1 MFDTDVFILGGGPA
15 GLAAAIAA
23 RRAGFRVTLADA
35 RRPPIDKACG
45 EGLIPDSLRA
55 ASQLSIRIPWAVGAA
70 LRGVRFAG
78 SQHSAT
84 ADFPDGAGLGVR
96 RTVLHSLLMECAQ
109 EAGVEMAWARPVV
122 SLEGHTVRFGQS
134 DLSARWIVGADGTQS
149 SVRRW
154 AGLDVFGRESYRF
167 GSRRHYRATPRS
179 DYIEVHWGDGCQ
191 LYLTP
196 VAQDEICVALLSRD
210 PRLRFD
216 DALRLFPELN
226 SWLAT
231 CDAVS
236 SDRGSLAATR
246 RLTRVVHGHVALIGD
261 ASGAVDPITGN
272 GLLLALRQAA
282 ALGEALTM
290 NDLSFYQRSHRKIMR
305 RPRLVADLM
314 LLLDHWPTFRAH
326 VLAALE
332 TDPRLFADLLAM
344 HSGRLGLTG
353 FAATAATLCS
363 KLGTP

>member
-1 MFDTDVFILGGGPA
+1 
-15 GLAAAIAA
+15 
-23 RRAGFRVTLADA
+23 
-35 RRPPIDKACG
+35 
-45 EGLIPDSLRA
+45 
-55 ASQLSIRIPWAVGAA
+55 
-70 LRGVRFAG
+70 
-78 SQHSAT
+78 
-84 ADFPDGAGLGVR
+84 
-96 RTVLHSLLMECAQ
+96 MECAQ